1 MIAVAHGDWR
11 GEVALGRGGP
21 GMPDY
26 GWPLQFGLSITPDA
40 DDLGAVAGLTSLA
53 ESAGYD
59 LIAIQDHAY
68 QPGFLDTW
76 TLLTY
81 LAARTERIRF
91 LPDVADLALRP
102 PAMLAKAAASLDMLT
117 GGRVDLGVG
126 SGGFP
131 DAIRGMGG
139 PERTPGQAVAA
150 TEEAMQ
156 ILRLALAA
164 ERPVVL
170 HGEHY
175 DVHGY
180 RPGPPPAH
188 PIPIWLGAL
197 RPRMLAVT
205 GRLADGWISPL
216 NIYVGPDEAA
226 GSHEV
231 IDQAAVA
238 AGRQPADVRR
248 LYNVLG
254 SIGPPTGRRGLH
266 GPAELWAD
274 TLASWATEVGFDTF
288 IFWPTDPAPAQV
300 ELFAGEVLPAV
311 RARVA
316 DQRTA
321 AQEEA
326 RGSR

>member
-1 MIAVAHGDWR
+1 
-11 GEVALGRGGP
+11 
-21 GMPDY
+21 MPDY
-26 GWPLQFGLSITPDA
+26 GQPLQFGLSITPDA
-40 DDLGAVAGLTSLA
+40 DDLSAVAGMTSLA

-68 QPGFLDTW
+68 QPRFLDTW

-81 LAARTERIRF
+81 LAARTERVRF

-102 PAMLAKAAASLDMLT
+102 PAMLAKAAASLDVLT

-131 DAIRGMGG
+131 DAITGMGG
-139 PERTPGQAVAA
+139 PERTPGQAVTA
-150 TEEAMQ
+150 TEEAMR

-164 ERPVVL
+164 DRPVVL

-175 DVHGY
+175 DVRGY

-188 PIPIWLGAL
+188 PIPIWLGVV

-205 GRLADGWISPL
+205 GRLADGWICPL
-216 NIYVGPDEAA
+216 NIYVGPGEAA
-226 GSHEV
+226 RFHEL

-254 SIGPPTGRRGLH
+254 SIGLRTGGRGLN
-266 GPAELWAD
+266 GPTELWAD
-274 TLASWATEVGFDTF
+274 TLASWVTEPGFDTF
-288 IFWPTDPAPAQV
+288 VFWPTDSSRAQA
-300 ELFAGEVLPAV
+300 ELFAREVLPAV

-321 AQEEA
+321 APLD
-326 RGSR
+326 R